1 VPIAAGWT
9 TIGCAIALMTKKPT
23 LEAWDMTTR
32 RVVVG
37 ITGASGAVYGLT
49 ALKALRAAGVE
60 THLVVSR
67 SAQITMAHET
77 EIRPSNLASLAD
89 VLYRV
94 DDIGAAISSGSFR
107 TEGMIIAPCSVRSL
121 SEIATGV
128 TSSLLT
134 RAADVVLKERR
145 KLILLVRET
154 PFHLG
159 HLRSMTQVTEMG
171 AIVMPP
177 VPAFYTRPATLQ
189 DVVDHSVGRALDL
202 LGLDTNLVSRWCE
215 TVDLK
220 AKS

>member
-1 VPIAAGWT
+1 
-9 TIGCAIALMTKKPT
+9 MTEKPT
-23 LEAWDMTTR
+23 LETWDMTTK

-49 ALKALRAAGVE
+49 ALKALRVAGVE

-77 EIRPSNLASLAD
+77 EVRPSDLASLAD

-159 HLRSMTQVTEMG
+159 HLRSMAQVTEMG

-202 LGLDTNLVSRWCE
+202 LGLDTNLVSRWGE

>member
-1 VPIAAGWT
+1 
-9 TIGCAIALMTKKPT
+9 
-23 LEAWDMTTR
+23 MTTK
-32 RVVVG
+32 RVIVG

-77 EIRPSNLASLAD
+77 ETKPSDLASLAD
-89 VLYRV
+89 VSYRI

-107 TEGMIIAPCSVRSL
+107 TEGMLIAPCSVRSL
-121 SEIATGV
+121 SEIANGV

-145 KLILLVRET
+145 KLILMVRET

-159 HLRSMTQVTEMG
+159 HLRSMVQVTEMG

-177 VPAFYTRPATLQ
+177 VPAFYIRPVTLQ

-202 LGLDTNLVSRWCE
+202 LGLDNSLVSRWGE

>member
-1 VPIAAGWT
+1 MG
-9 TIGCAIALMTKKPT
+9 
-23 LEAWDMTTR
+23 MTTKR
-32 RVVVG
+32 IVVG

-77 EIRPSNLASLAD
+77 DVRVSDLASLAD

-107 TEGMIIAPCSVRSL
+107 TEGMLIAPCSVRSL

-159 HLRSMTQVTEMG
+159 HLRSMMQVTEMG

-177 VPAFYTRPATLQ
+177 VPAFYARPATLQ

-202 LGLDTNLVSRWCE
+202 LGLDSNLVSRWGE

-220 AKS
+220 AKG

>member
-1 VPIAAGWT
+1 
-9 TIGCAIALMTKKPT
+9 
-23 LEAWDMTTR
+23 MTTKR
-32 RVVVG
+32 IVVG

-77 EIRPSNLASLAD
+77 DVRASDLAGLAD

-202 LGLDTNLVSRWCE
+202 LGLDTSLVSRWGE

>member
-1 VPIAAGWT
+1 
-9 TIGCAIALMTKKPT
+9 
-23 LEAWDMTTR
+23 MTTK
-32 RVVVG
+32 RVIVG

-49 ALKALRAAGVE
+49 ALRALRAAGVE
-60 THLVVSR
+60 THLIVSR

-77 EIRPSNLASLAD
+77 ETRSADLAGLAD
-89 VLYRV
+89 VVYRI

-107 TEGMIIAPCSVRSL
+107 TEGMLIAPCSIRSL
-121 SEIATGV
+121 SEIASGV

-145 KLILLVRET
+145 KLILMVRET

-159 HLRSMTQVTEMG
+159 HLRSMTAVTEMG

-177 VPAFYTRPATLQ
+177 VPAFYISPVTLQ
-189 DVVDHSVGRALDL
+189 DVVDHSIGRALDL
-202 LGLDTNLVSRWCE
+202 LGLDNNLVSRWGE
-215 TVDLK
+215 AVDLK

>member
-1 VPIAAGWT
+1 
-9 TIGCAIALMTKKPT
+9 MTRKPT
-23 LEAWDMTTR
+23 LEAWDMTTKR
-32 RVVVG
+32 IVVG

-49 ALKALRAAGVE
+49 ALKALRAAGVQ

-77 EIRPSNLASLAD
+77 EVRPSDLVSLAD

-94 DDIGAAISSGSFR
+94 DDIGAAISSGSFQ

-159 HLRSMTQVTEMG
+159 HLRSMAQVTEMG

-177 VPAFYTRPATLQ
+177 VPAFYARPATLQ

-202 LGLDTNLVSRWCE
+202 LGLDTNLVSRWGE

-220 AKS
+220 AKG

>member
-1 VPIAAGWT
+1 
-9 TIGCAIALMTKKPT
+9 MTKKPT

>member
-1 VPIAAGWT
+1 
-9 TIGCAIALMTKKPT
+9 
-23 LEAWDMTTR
+23 MTTK

-49 ALKALRAAGVE
+49 ALKALRVAGVE

-77 EIRPSNLASLAD
+77 EVRPSDLASLAD

-159 HLRSMTQVTEMG
+159 HLRSMAQVTEMG

-202 LGLDTNLVSRWCE
+202 LGLDTNLVSRWGE